1 MTFTLSDRKAFFC
14 RKTQKRGGETVKFI
28 LAKICLQHKQK
39 SGEIVKFI
47 TQKIRFSKQ
56 KTEKGALKQLNLF
69 LQKYVFQNKTN
80 KKRCG
85 EIVKFITQKIR
96 FSKQKTEKGAFSNTN
111 RCDFCK
117 KTTKNF
123 RKGKL
128 QTNVKQ
134 VKNASNKNCLRKLP
148 Q

>member
-1 MTFTLSDRKAFFC
+1 MFS
-14 RKTQKRGGETVKFI
+14 
-28 LAKICLQHKQK
+28 KQTK
-39 SGEIVKFI
+39 KGIEVVKFI

-111 RCDFCK
+111 RCDFCQEHNEK
-117 KTTKNF
+117 PS
-123 RKGKL
+123 
-128 QTNVKQ
+128 QKQ
-134 VKNASNKNCLRKLP
+134 IANKREAG
-148 Q
+148 